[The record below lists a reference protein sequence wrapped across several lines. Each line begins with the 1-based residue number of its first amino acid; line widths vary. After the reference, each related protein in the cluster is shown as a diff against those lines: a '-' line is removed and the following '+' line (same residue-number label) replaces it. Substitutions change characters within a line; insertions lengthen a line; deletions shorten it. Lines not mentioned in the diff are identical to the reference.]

1 MRGALQRQVAFGDVV
16 RGGEQYLRTALA
28 HILGERQQAF
38 LLRAAGSEHQ
48 QRMRSSTSAIGPWR
62 TSALLKASA
71 WIAEVSLN
79 FSAASWAMA

>member
-38 LLRAAGSEHQ
+38 LLRAAGANT
-48 QRMRSSTSAIGPWR
+48 SSG
-62 TSALLKASA
+62 
-71 WIAEVSLN
+71 
-79 FSAASWAMA
+79 